1 MLEIIENDKRL
12 INVTTKS
19 IKEDITRTKDKE
31 KDEIVTRLGDLSIE
45 ERKVENLKKNLGLGD
60 WGKIKGLVVY
70 ETDTYEKE
78 RRDMEKRIAA
88 EKKLKKKDY
97 VSDMNIDIYMRD
109 MEADEAA
116 QAEIDAEVYDLTGIG
131 EDDEPF
137 MEENDDGAE
146 NIRDAYDDY

>member
-1 MLEIIENDKRL
+1 MEIVEDAFLRIEKDTKENPIQILVRAIENA
-12 INVTTKS
+12 S
-19 IKEDITRTKDKE
+19 PKEDITRTKDKE

-88 EKKLKKKDY
+88 EKKLKKK
-97 VSDMNIDIYMRD
+97 
-109 MEADEAA
+109 
-116 QAEIDAEVYDLTGIG
+116 
-131 EDDEPF
+131 
-137 MEENDDGAE
+137 EEE
-146 NIRDAYDDY
+146 F